1 MTFIPCQSCG
11 ATFIGTGWGPQYCGP
26 CLDAIREGLRRAGRS
41 EVDVGGVGK
50 GAASRI
56 YDIIQSAEAHLPEAE
71 REDRWRRFMEAT
83 DVVAE
88 RHEKRRGKKGKKQ

>member
-26 CLDAIREGLRRAGRS
+26 CLDAIREGLRSGGRFG
-41 EVDVGGVGK
+41 GGVTEK
-50 GAASRI
+50 EAASRI
-56 YDIIQSAEAHLPEAE
+56 YDIIQSTEAHLPEAE

-83 DVVAE
+83 DAVAE